1 MAPWRGPHVQAA
13 SDSFVGGRVKENIL
27 LTNKALVRRWF
38 DEVLTRGDIQ
48 RANEIFSPSYV
59 LHDSSF
65 VQEVHG
71 REGVKRYVTT
81 FHAASPD
88 LCFAVEDQIG
98 EGDMVVTR
106 WIARGTHREEFLGI
120 PPTGNQ
126 MTVTGI
132 EFDRVIEGKIDEAWI
147 CYHLFNDSTLDFE
160 QVKRV
165 LAMMQDAFP
174 DLCVAEADSVTEG
187 NKVAFRWIMSGTHE
201 GELMG
206 VTPTGERITVM
217 GIDIVRVEDDEIL
230 DYWGEFDVMSML
242 RQLGITPPPK

>member
-1 MAPWRGPHVQAA
+1 M
-13 SDSFVGGRVKENIL
+13 ENVL
-27 LTNKALVRRWF
+27 LANKALVRRWF
-38 DEVLTRGDIQ
+38 DGVLTRGDIQ
-48 RANEIFSPSYV
+48 RVNEIFSPSYV

-65 VQEVHG
+65 LQEVHG
-71 REGVKRYVTT
+71 REGIKRYVTT
-81 FHAASPD
+81 FRAASPD
-88 LCFAVEDQIG
+88 ICFAVEDQIA
-98 EGDMVVTR
+98 EGDLVVTR

-126 MTVTGI
+126 LTVTGI
-132 EFDRVIEGKIDEAWI
+132 EFDRVVDGKLDEAWI
-147 CYHLFNDSTLDFE
+147 SYHLFNDSRINPE

-187 NKVAFRWIMSGTHE
+187 NKVAFRWIMSGTHQ

-217 GIDIVRVEDDEIL
+217 GIDIVCAEDGEIL
-230 DYWGEFDVMSML
+230 DYWGEFDAMSLL
-242 RQLGITPPPK
+242 RQLGITTPPK